1 MIFEAIEVISFTFI
15 CLILEAKFGEDLLP
29 NSVQSDQTKEMN
41 ETYLK
46 HIWSLCNPRAIIS
59 RFI

>member
-1 MIFEAIEVISFTFI
+1 MISEAIEGIYFTFN

-29 NSVQSDQTKEMN
+29 NSVQSDQTNEMN

-46 HIWSLCNPRAIIS
+46 HIWSLCNPCAIIS
-59 RFI
+59 RFF